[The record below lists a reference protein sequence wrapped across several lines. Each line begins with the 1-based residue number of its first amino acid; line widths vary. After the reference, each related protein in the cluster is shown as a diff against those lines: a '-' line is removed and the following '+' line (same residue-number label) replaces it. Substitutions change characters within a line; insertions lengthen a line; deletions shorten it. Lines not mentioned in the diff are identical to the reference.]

1 MGNTWEGCR
10 VSNRLNLWYD
20 DDMQHWTL
28 SGREENNNATGT
40 AGEMVRLAI
49 TVLEH
54 LTDTG
59 ENGPPMDPEE
69 EHALLP
75 PAPAHV
81 LELAVDLARNRT
93 GGMTDEQ
100 YDRFA
105 GALMA
110 VAVHM
115 LQAGQDKKWTLCRD
129 PRFPFRME
137 TGASP

>member
-1 MGNTWEGCR
+1 MGGTWEGCT
-10 VSNRLNLWYD
+10 VSNRLNLRYD
-20 DDMQHWTL
+20 DRMRHWTL

-49 TVLEH
+49 AVLEH
-54 LTDTG
+54 LPDTG

-69 EHALLP
+69 EDTLLP
-75 PAPAHV
+75 PAAAAV
-81 LELAVDLARNRT
+81 LATAADLAQNRT
-93 GGMTDEQ
+93 GGMTGEQ

-115 LQAGQDKKWTLCRD
+115 LQAGQDEEWTSCRE

-137 TGASP
+137 TGDSQ